1 MGAPAVAA
9 IVLPLGDTVRIA
21 DQRLIQ
27 RWWIEY
33 AGDEEPS
40 NTLLREFYIT
50 VVRPSDLYYYGI
62 VFEVFDLLTNDIF
75 EYRQQLPAAR
85 DNAVA
90 GADTPDQEVAA

>member
-9 IVLPLGDTVRIA
+9 IVVALGDTVRIA

-75 EYRQQLPAAR
+75 EYREHLPAER
-85 DNAVA
+85 DDAVA
-90 GADTPDQEVAA
+90 EAETPDQEVAA